1 MSEEILKALMQLFGL
16 IAKQD
21 GGAGSNE
28 AEYVRNFLEQQLN
41 AEAVEEYFTFF
52 LEHASDER
60 VAKNGEEETKV
71 QLTSVKDSVRTLGI
85 CKKSNKQLN
94 REQKVV
100 VLVRLYELV
109 NADRKFT
116 DQRMA
121 IINTVAEVFKF
132 SKGSYY
138 YKKVIDHQA
147 VVIKQKIKDIASTR
161 VRYGYEGS
169 IFCYYEKEYKSIT
182 SESIVFI
189 NY

>member
-1 MSEEILKALMQLFGL
+1 MK
-16 IAKQD
+16 
-21 GGAGSNE
+21 
-28 AEYVRNFLEQQLN
+28 
-41 AEAVEEYFTFF
+41 
-52 LEHASDER
+52 
-60 VAKNGEEETKV
+60 
-71 QLTSVKDSVRTLGI
+71 
-85 CKKSNKQLN
+85 
-94 REQKVV
+94 
-100 VLVRLYELV
+100 
-109 NADRKFT
+109 
-116 DQRMA
+116 
-121 IINTVAEVFKF
+121 VFKF